1 MFTLHAIFKASKS
14 EEYAQLDEAFKI
26 VEKDAEGLEKAVEA
40 FPEATKFIIT
50 NDKVIPILNDGIYE
64 IMNDDKVIK
73 TIY

>member
-1 MFTLHAIFKASKS
+1 MFTLHAIFKNNKS
-14 EEYAQLDEAFKI
+14 EEFAILDEAFKI

-50 NDKVIPILNDGIYE
+50 QEKVIPILPEGIYE
-64 IMNDDKVIK
+64 ILNDDKVIK